1 MFLKHFFLGYKI
13 PKIISTMSYRRT
25 QRKETVKKPFCKVCK
40 DAGKSEKEYTSHF
53 VRQTP
58 HPESPIICP
67 TILNTKCNFCNGIGH
82 LVSRC
87 PSKKEFERSM
97 KQKSNSSKKNGFKS
111 GFDAEKRKDLIA
123 KNSFAALDSDEEEDE
138 ENQDFKVPEN
148 VTVRKKISKKWSEIY
163 DSDTDEE

>member
-1 MFLKHFFLGYKI
+1 MFLKHFFLRYKI
-13 PKIISTMSYRRT
+13 PKNISTMSYRRT
-25 QRKETVKKPFCKVCK
+25 QRKETAKKPFCKVCK
-40 DAGKSEKEYTSHF
+40 DSGKSEKEYTSHF

-67 TILNTKCNFCNGIGH
+67 TILNSKCNFCNGNGH

-97 KQKSNSSKKNGFKS
+97 KQKSKSNKNGKYFV
-111 GFDAEKRKDLIA
+111 AENKKISNS
-123 KNSFAALDSDEEEDE
+123 KNSFAALDSDEEDE
-138 ENQDFKVPEN
+138 EIQDFKVPEN
-148 VTVRKKISKKWSEIY
+148 VTVRKKISKKWTEIY

>member
-1 MFLKHFFLGYKI
+1 
-13 PKIISTMSYRRT
+13 MSYRRT
-25 QRKETVKKPFCKVCK
+25 QRKETAKKPFCKVCK

-67 TILNTKCNFCNGIGH
+67 TILNSKCNFCNGNGH

-97 KQKSNSSKKNGFKS
+97 KSNFNPTISKYFV
-111 GFDAEKRKDLIA
+111 AENKKLLNS
-123 KNSFAALDSDEEEDE
+123 KNSFAVLDSDEEEDE
-138 ENQDFKVPEN
+138 ENEDFKVPEN
-148 VTVRKKISKKWSEIY
+148 VTVRKKMSKKWTEIY